1 MSEEEKQKVIEVIN
15 KRKPE
20 VRAWLDRNVWK
31 DFEVIQVLDTNL
43 GTLTK
48 KMAVVQ

>member
-20 VRAWLDRNVWK
+20 VRAWLDRKVWK
-31 DFEVIQVLDTNL
+31 DFGSDPSV
-43 GTLTK
+43 GYK
-48 KMAVVQ
+48 SW